1 MSEKNLREVEIL
13 KEYYEQIEKIIVQ
26 SRQFR
31 TVDEYVNFVLKEILF
46 GEEDTETTEKT
57 EKLLKQRFQ
66 DLGYL

>member
-1 MSEKNLREVEIL
+1 MTEEIL
-13 KEYYEQIEKIIVQ
+13 KEIKIRQEYYKQIEKVIAQ

-46 GEEDTETTEKT
+46 GEEGAKAAEE
-57 EKLLKQRFQ
+57 ERMLKNRLR

>member
-13 KEYYEQIEKIIVQ
+13 KEYYERIEKIIAQ

-46 GEEDTETTEKT
+46 GEEDAESTEKT
-57 EKLLKQRFQ
+57 EKLVKQRFQ